1 MTSSSPELR
10 VLRAAE
16 QDAVST
22 AVFGGDLR
30 TGQWTRWGN
39 TGVLGD
45 VTTEATLHGLA
56 ERSRRAAAAQ
66 GYAKGWAEGRRAGEA
81 KSRTEAEEAARRRQ
95 ELDEE
100 NRRQQ
105 MLGLGALD
113 AASRELRARLDEACA
128 AVESHVVEAA
138 VQIAEAILGRELAVG
153 EETGADAVRRVLTL
167 LPTDV
172 TVFTL
177 RMNPAD
183 LAALDSDV
191 LVEHTVTLVADA
203 TVERGGAVAETD
215 TMVIDATVSAA
226 LARVRE
232 VLLP

>member
-10 VLRAAE
+10 VLRADE
-16 QDAVST
+16 QDTVST

-45 VTTEATLHGLA
+45 ATTEATLHGLA

-66 GYAKGWAEGRRAGEA
+66 GYARGWAEGRRAGEA

-95 ELDEE
+95 EADQDY
-100 NRRQQ
+100 RRKQV
-105 MLGLGALD
+105 LALEALGA
-113 AASRELRARLDEACA
+113 ASSELRARLDEACA
-128 AVESHVVEAA
+128 AVEAHVVEAA
-138 VQIAEAILGRELAVG
+138 VQIAEAILGRELATG
-153 EETGADAVRRVLTL
+153 GETGADAVRRALTL
-167 LPTDV
+167 LPADV

-183 LAALDSDV
+183 VAALDSDV
-191 LVEHTVTLVADA
+191 LAGHTVTVVADA
-203 TVERGGAVAETD
+203 SVERGGAVAETD

-226 LARVRE
+226 LTRVRE